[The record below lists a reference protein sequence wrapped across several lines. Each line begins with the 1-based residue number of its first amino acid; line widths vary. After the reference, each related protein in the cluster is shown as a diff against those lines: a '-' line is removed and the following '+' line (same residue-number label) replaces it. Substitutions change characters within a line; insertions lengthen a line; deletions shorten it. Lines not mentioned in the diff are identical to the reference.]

1 MTDGSI
7 RKARAARTIRTGW
20 TRQPLDLAK
29 AGDMLRDYAIPCDGD
44 PYEAVVYRDREGCH
58 RRISARYADGW
69 ALQINFALSG
79 KVSSYSLS
87 CSLRGTVQ
95 K

>member
-1 MTDGSI
+1 MT
-7 RKARAARTIRTGW
+7 ARRSGW
-20 TRQPLDLAK
+20 RRHGLDLKK
-29 AGDMLRDYAIPCDGD
+29 AGAMLRDYAFASEGD
-44 PYEAVVYRDREGCH
+44 PVEAWVFRDARARY

-69 ALQINFALSG
+69 ALQINFALDG

-87 CSLRGTVQ
+87 CSLRGEVR